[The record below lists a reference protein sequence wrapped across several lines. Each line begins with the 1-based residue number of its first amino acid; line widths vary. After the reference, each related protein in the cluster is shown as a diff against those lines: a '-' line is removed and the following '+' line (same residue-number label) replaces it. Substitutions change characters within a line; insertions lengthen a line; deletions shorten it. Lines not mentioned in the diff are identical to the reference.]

1 MYTLEFTIADTP
13 KSPNVFYSTHW
24 RTRHTHTK
32 KWERLVWAHV
42 WPRKPERPLER
53 AKVTL
58 TRHSVRKMDAD
69 NCRLSFKP
77 IMDALVKYGVLL
89 DDTVA
94 VVGEPVVIQEK
105 APLRQKS
112 VRVRVEEIA

>member
-1 MYTLEFTIADTP
+1 MYTLEFSIAEVTESAN
-13 KSPNVFYSTHW
+13 KMLRMHW
-24 RTRHTHTK
+24 GARERYNK

-42 WPRKPERPLER
+42 WPRKPEQPLAR

-112 VRVRVEEIA
+112 IRVRVEEIA